1 MNKYEYEVPA
11 SKQIEVVFCSD
22 AANEGDDSFALAQG
36 ILSPKLKLQG
46 LVATHFGEQR
56 SADSMEESY
65 QECCR
70 LAKLLDFN
78 PEKVYRGNRRALAGA
93 AEKLEISEG
102 AKFLAEAAR
111 QAQNK
116 LYVGVM
122 GPLTDVAAALL
133 LDESIS
139 GKIHVVWTGT
149 TLGMAGGDSCREAN
163 ARKDKEAL
171 NIVMKKCRDLSV
183 IPFETYSQALVSL
196 AELQLKVG
204 PCGELGRHLFGR
216 LQELNVDESRSWTAG
231 ESWCLGDNTVVGML
245 LNPRCA
251 KTRKESRY
259 VLDAEGRPQ
268 RIQGEFT
275 LVFEMNMRYILG
287 DLFAKLALFAGS
299 QSEIRI

>member
-1 MNKYEYEVPA
+1 MSKYEYQVPA

-46 LVATHFGEQR
+46 MVATHFGEER

-65 QECCR
+65 QECRR
-70 LAKLLDFN
+70 LAKLLDFA
-78 PEKVYRGNRRALAGA
+78 PKKVYRGNRRALTGA
-93 AEKLEISEG
+93 AGEPEISEG
-102 AKFLAEAAR
+102 ARFLAEAAR
-111 QAQNK
+111 RAQNK

-133 LDESIS
+133 LDGSIA
-139 GKIHVVWTGT
+139 KKLCVVWTGT
-149 TLGMAGGDSCREAN
+149 TLGMAKGDKCREAN
-163 ARKDKEAL
+163 ARKDEEAL
-171 NIVMKKCRDLSV
+171 NIVMKKCDDLNV

-196 AELQLKVG
+196 AELQRKVE

-216 LQELNVDESRSWTAG
+216 LRELNVDESRSWTAG

-251 KTRKESRY
+251 KARKESRY

-268 RIQGEFT
+268 QIQGEFN
-275 LVFEMNMRYILG
+275 LVLDMNMRYVLE
-287 DLFAKLALFAGS
+287 DLFAKLALS
-299 QSEIRI
+299 QDCGAKRE